1 MEHSRSLL
9 EQIISTEW
17 EMFRTVN
24 GDQYVDCQ
32 QDPQTFAGMRA
43 AQFRA
48 WPAEALQS
56 YADDL
61 AQAKQAGRNL
71 LREKYIR
78 MMRSTEPENYEIL
91 RAELPEDTPEKLA
104 LTEEIWQLLLPQT
117 RVLREKYPT
126 IMQGA
131 RPLLIS
137 EEQGWSSVEG
147 YQKSELLTYSAKTL
161 WELLTY
167 IRALSLEGRSFA
179 EELET
184 NTMAFYGFTTLQEAE
199 SRLSG
204 QQQG

>member
-1 MEHSRSLL
+1 MEHDLSLL
-9 EQIISTEW
+9 EQVIGMEW

-24 GDQYVDCQ
+24 GNQYVSCQ
-32 QDPQTFAGMRA
+32 EDPQTFAGMRA

-48 WPAEALQS
+48 WPAEALRS

-61 AQAKQAGRNL
+61 AQAKSEGRNL

-91 RAELPEDTPEKLA
+91 RRELPEDSPEKLA

-117 RVLREKYPT
+117 KLLREKYPT

-137 EEQGWSSVEG
+137 DEHGWSSVEG
-147 YQKSELLTYSAKTL
+147 YQKSELLTYSADTL
-161 WELLTY
+161 WALLTY
-167 IRALSLEGRSFA
+167 IRALSVEGRSFA
-179 EELET
+179 EELES
-184 NTMAFYGFTTLQEAE
+184 NTMAFYGFRSLQEAE
-199 SRLSG
+199 DRLSG
-204 QQQG
+204 QA